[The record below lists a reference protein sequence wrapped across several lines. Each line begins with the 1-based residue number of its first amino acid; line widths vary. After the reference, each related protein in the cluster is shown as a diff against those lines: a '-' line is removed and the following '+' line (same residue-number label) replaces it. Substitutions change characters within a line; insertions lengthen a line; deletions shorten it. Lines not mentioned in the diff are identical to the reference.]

1 MEGVQ
6 LYLKFLMLHISKK
19 NLYII
24 FEVLLMQTPSSSIS
38 KIFRPFLAVTLDIA
52 TFSWQCEKTGCGRYT
67 TIYL

>member
-52 TFSWQCEKTGCGRYT
+52 TFS
-67 TIYL
+67 